1 MKTYSFYHTIFF
13 VAYSHNIYVSPSYA
27 EMTFAPVSLT
37 MHRPLASVTFNMSL
51 NPTTKHLSS
60 LSDTNILDVWPRCVK
75 HLTKGTEIYAIS
87 EFEMHG
93 DMIFS

>member
-1 MKTYSFYHTIFF
+1 MFF
-13 VAYSHNIYVSPSYA
+13 VAYPINVYVSPSYA
-27 EMTFAPVSLT
+27 VMTFAPVSLT

-75 HLTKGTEIYAIS
+75 HLTKGTEIYGIS
-87 EFEMHG
+87 EFKMHS
-93 DMIFS
+93 DMILI